1 MIGKSLLLD
10 TEVCLSFFKGRS
22 FLVNLYKNWQIISV
36 ELFQCAKCYTAFL
49 YANRGQ
55 HRKIMPRY

>member
-1 MIGKSLLLD
+1 MMGKSLLLD

-36 ELFQCAKCYTAFL
+36 ELFQCAKCYSRLF
-49 YANRGQ
+49 
-55 HRKIMPRY
+55 IC